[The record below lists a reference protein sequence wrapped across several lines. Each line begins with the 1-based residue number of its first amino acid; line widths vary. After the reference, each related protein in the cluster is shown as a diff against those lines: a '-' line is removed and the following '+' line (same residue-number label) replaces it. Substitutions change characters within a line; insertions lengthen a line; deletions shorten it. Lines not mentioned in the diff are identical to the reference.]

1 MPLSLHEQRSSINY
15 DGMFPLINKARVT
28 HKIQICHSQHSDSMR
43 TVLILGTNYIMLF
56 MLFGK
61 LKDKEI
67 KMLCLS
73 PAKKLI
79 DMESPILIP
88 WCPSEIYLSILTHTK
103 QQEVFVKTCSKSN
116 YVCISYFP
124 VGNSGLIVTLWLM
137 TACHECTCSHPSVWA
152 VTVIAGASQVDIRA
166 LTDFVARLS
175 FARHAL
181 QRHHRDASALHP
193 HLWQGEETEQQ
204 TFKG

>member
-1 MPLSLHEQRSSINY
+1 MPLSLHEQWSSINY

-43 TVLILGTNYIMLF
+43 TVLILWTNYIMLS

-73 PAKKLI
+73 PAKKRI

-88 WCPSEIYLSILTHTK
+88 WCPSEIYLSVPTHPK
-103 QQEVFVKTCSKSN
+103 QQGVFVKTCSKSN
-116 YVCISYFP
+116 CLHFVLPCRQQWFNSNPVMDDSVSWVRLFSPLCVSCDSYCRCQP
-124 VGNSGLIVTLWLM
+124 G
-137 TACHECTCSHPSVWA
+137 
-152 VTVIAGASQVDIRA
+152 
-166 LTDFVARLS
+166 
-175 FARHAL
+175 RHKSSDWS
-181 QRHHRDASALHP
+181 RS
-193 HLWQGEETEQQ
+193 ETELC
-204 TFKG
+204 TTRTPATPSGCDRFAPTPVTRRRDRTTNFKG